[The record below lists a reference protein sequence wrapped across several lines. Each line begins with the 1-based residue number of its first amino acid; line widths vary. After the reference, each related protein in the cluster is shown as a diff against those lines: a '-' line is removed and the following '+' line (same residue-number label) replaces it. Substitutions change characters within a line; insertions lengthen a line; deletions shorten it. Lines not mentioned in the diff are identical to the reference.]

1 MDLRQQ
7 KLTKKEWEFLEVPVS
22 VQEKSILDLIYNS
35 FTNTSFTKNETNSL
49 LLYLKIGTDEPS
61 FHYFLYEKYF
71 QEKIKKT
78 CKKFNIDWKLKKTK
92 KAMKK
97 LNSAN
102 LIRIKNSSKKIED
115 IKSEI
120 IEFILIDLIVKF
132 YKKDFCPLSYYSICD
147 ILKNNIKYINCYIL
161 DFINYCVEQN
171 KNKINKR
178 KLIKNAYEYIEK
190 NKIIFKYKDIEL
202 YQHQKD
208 LFTTVKRPKA
218 KLIYYQAPTGTGKT
232 ISPVGLA
239 NGKKVIFTC
248 AAKHIGLQLAKS
260 CISMEIPI
268 AIAFGCKDPSDIRL
282 HYFAAKDFVRHRKSG
297 QIFRVD
303 NSVGDKV
310 QVIITDIQ
318 SFLPAMNYMCAFN
331 EESDI
336 IWYWDE
342 PTITLDYQEHEF
354 HEILERNWKQNRIP
368 NVVLSSA
375 TLPDKDDVSSM
386 SRYFCDKFEGAN
398 IEQIKSYECKKSI
411 PIYDKEGN
419 IVMPHIYYDNYRSLR
434 KCVRHIKDNLTIL
447 RHLDVKKMVDL
458 IYYVNKHNLIQE
470 QFNIENHFENISDI
484 TIMSLKMYYL
494 DVLMLLRDNYEKV
507 SKYFNDKY
515 KSKKQSFIKITT
527 NDSYTLTDG
536 PTIFISDNVKKLGLF
551 YLQVSKIPETELDTI
566 LETIQRNERYTIE
579 LERVEKEE
587 QQRQDKLGSKQLDK
601 DHSKN
606 VKSDEYKIQQ
616 IYRKTVKAL
625 KERIKTIELNP
636 KYVPNSKQHI
646 KLWSK
651 DKDTNSSFTSDI
663 DDETVTKIMYLNVD
677 KAYKILLLMGI
688 GVFVKDINKEYL
700 DVMKGLAIQQK
711 LFVIIASS
719 DYIYGTNYQFCHGYL
734 SKDLENMTQEK
745 MIQAFGRIGRRKSQ
759 SNYTIRL
766 RDNSLIDK
774 LFMKEENKPE
784 VINMNQLFGF

>member
-22 VQEKSILDLIYNS
+22 AQEKSILDLIYNS
-35 FTNTSFTKNETNSL
+35 FNNISFTKNETNSL

-61 FHYFLYEKYF
+61 FHYFLYQKYF

-78 CKKFNIDWKLKKTK
+78 CKKFNIDWQLKKSK

-97 LNSAN
+97 LNNAN

-147 ILKNNIKYINCYIL
+147 ILKNNIKYINCYVL
-161 DFINYCVEQN
+161 DFITYCVNQN
-171 KNKINKR
+171 KNKINKQ

-208 LFTTVKRPKA
+208 LFTTVKRDGA

-232 ISPVGLA
+232 ISPIGLA

-297 QIFRVD
+297 QIFKVD

-375 TLPDKDDVSSM
+375 TLPDKDEVSSM
-386 SRYFCDKFEGAN
+386 SRYFCDKFRGAN

-419 IVMPHIYYDNYRSLR
+419 VIMPHLYYDNYRSLR
-434 KCVRHIKDNLTIL
+434 KCIRHIKDNLTIL

-507 SKYFNDKY
+507 YQYFNDKY

-527 NDSYTLTDG
+527 SDSHTLTDG
-536 PTIFISDNVKKLGLF
+536 PTIFISDNVKKVGIVLSSGF
-551 YLQVSKIPETELDTI
+551 
-566 LETIQRNERYTIE
+566 
-579 LERVEKEE
+579 
-587 QQRQDKLGSKQLDK
+587 
-601 DHSKN
+601 KN
-606 VKSDEYKIQQ
+606 S
-616 IYRKTVKAL
+616 
-625 KERIKTIELNP
+625 
-636 KYVPNSKQHI
+636 
-646 KLWSK
+646 
-651 DKDTNSSFTSDI
+651 
-663 DDETVTKIMYLNVD
+663 
-677 KAYKILLLMGI
+677 
-688 GVFVKDINKEYL
+688 
-700 DVMKGLAIQQK
+700 
-711 LFVIIASS
+711 
-719 DYIYGTNYQFCHGYL
+719 
-734 SKDLENMTQEK
+734 
-745 MIQAFGRIGRRKSQ
+745 
-759 SNYTIRL
+759 
-766 RDNSLIDK
+766 
-774 LFMKEENKPE
+774 
-784 VINMNQLFGF
+784 

>member
-22 VQEKSILDLIYNS
+22 AQEKSILDLIYNS

-208 LFTTVKRPKA
+208 LFTTVKRPNA

-232 ISPVGLA
+232 ISPIGLA

-375 TLPDKDDVSSM
+375 TLPDKDEVSSM
-386 SRYFCDKFEGAN
+386 SRYFCDKFTDAN

-419 IVMPHIYYDNYRSLR
+419 IIMPHLYYDNYRNVR
-434 KCVRHIKDNLTIL
+434 KCVRHIKNNLTIL

-507 SKYFNDKY
+507 YQYFNDKY

-527 NDSYTLTDG
+527 NDSHTLTDG

-566 LETIQRNERYTIE
+566 LETIQRNEKYTLE

-587 QQRQDKLGSKQLDK
+587 QQRQDKLGSKQLEK

-651 DKDTNSSFTSDI
+651 DKDTETSFTSDI

>member
-7 KLTKKEWEFLEVPVS
+7 KLTKKEWEFLEVPVNP
-22 VQEKSILDLIYNS
+22 QEKSILDLIYNS
-35 FTNTSFTKNETNSL
+35 YDNILFTKNETNSL

-61 FHYFLYEKYF
+61 FHYFLFEKYF
-71 QEKIKKT
+71 REKIKKI
-78 CKKFNIDWKLKKTK
+78 CKKYQIDWKLKKSK

-97 LNSAN
+97 LNTAN

-120 IEFILIDLIVKF
+120 IEFILVDLLLKF

-147 ILKNNIKYINCYIL
+147 ILKNNIKYINCYVL
-161 DFINYCVEQN
+161 NFINYCIKIN
-171 KNKINKR
+171 KTKINKR

-208 LFTTVKRPKA
+208 LFTTIKREGPK
-218 KLIYYQAPTGTGKT
+218 LVYYQAPTGTGKT
-232 ISPVGLA
+232 ISPIGLA
-239 NGKKVIFTC
+239 KRKKVIFTC

-282 HYFAAKDFVRHRKSG
+282 HYFAAKDFVRNRRSG
-297 QIFRVD
+297 GIFRVD

-318 SFLPAMNYMCAFN
+318 SFLPAMNYMCAFSD
-331 EESDI
+331 ESDI

-354 HEILERNWKQNRIP
+354 HEILEKNWKQNRIP

-375 TLPDKDDVSSM
+375 TLPDKDEVSSM
-386 SRYFCDKFEGAN
+386 SRYFCDKFEGAD
-398 IEQIKSYECKKSI
+398 IDQIKSYECKKSI

-419 IVMPHIYYDNYRSLR
+419 VIMPHLYYDNYRSLR
-434 KCVRHIKDNLTIL
+434 KCVKHIKNNLTIL
-447 RHLDVKKMVDL
+447 RHLDVKKMVEL

-494 DVLMLLRDNYEKV
+494 DVLSLLRDNYEKV
-507 SKYFNDKY
+507 SKYFDNKY
-515 KSKKQSFIKITT
+515 KSNKKSFIKITT
-527 NDSYTLTDG
+527 EDSYTLTDG

-551 YLQVSKIPETELDTI
+551 YLQVSKIPETELDSI
-566 LETIQRNERYTIE
+566 LETIQKNQKYTDE

-587 QQRQDKLGSKQLDK
+587 QQRQDKLGTKQLEK

-606 VKSDEYKIQQ
+606 IKSDEFKIQQ
-616 IYRKTVKAL
+616 TYRKTIKAL

-636 KYVPNSKQHI
+636 KYIPNSRQHI

-651 DKDTNSSFTSDI
+651 DKNTETSFTSDI
-663 DDETVTKIMYLNVD
+663 DDEIVTKIMYLTVD

-700 DVMKGLAIQQK
+700 DIMKGLAIQQK

-766 RDNSLIDK
+766 RDNRLIDK
-774 LFMKEENKPE
+774 LFMKEKNKPE